1 MARINR
7 LTAEQRDN
15 LVAYLDGELDERA
28 AQEIEQVLATSPV
41 ARHDVDM
48 LSRTW
53 DLVDVLP
60 GAKVSEDFTRKTL
73 SNLRAAEAPRFRGL
87 SPAASRFV
95 TRAASLAAA
104 TAVVAALGL
113 VGFLST
119 NRWIPNESEQILK
132 EFDILENLDK
142 YADVGNVEFLKLLKS
157 HRVFDADETPEE

>member
-7 LTAEQRDN
+7 LSAEQRDN
-15 LVAYLDGELDERA
+15 LVAYLDGELDDRS

-53 DLVDVLP
+53 DLVGVLP

-73 SNLRAAEAPRFRGL
+73 SSLRAAEAPRFQGL
-87 SPAASRFV
+87 SPSASRFI
-95 TRAASLAAA
+95 RRGASLLTA
-104 TAVVAALGL
+104 TATVAALGL
-113 VGFLST
+113 AGFLTT
-119 NRWIPNESEQILK
+119 NRWIPNESEQIL
-132 EFDILENLDK
+132 EELEILENLDK
-142 YADVGNVEFLKLLKS
+142 YTDVGNVEFLKLLKF